1 MEKINNTNTR
11 YEDPTQVLISVR
23 EPYDRNT
30 IWIQPHNGVVDL
42 KVYNKGWVILSS
54 TKDNGLSKLASTQV
68 DDLVNNLRSELQ
80 ILVKKSFGRCAADSA
95 LVVSRCKSLE
105 TKVAELEEKLDI
117 LTKRYSAL
125 LSKLSLN
132 GN

>member
-54 TKDNGLSKLASTQV
+54 TKDNGLSTLASTQV
-68 DDLVNNLRSELQ
+68 DDLVSNLRSEL
-80 ILVKKSFGRCAADSA
+80 
-95 LVVSRCKSLE
+95 
-105 TKVAELEEKLDI
+105 
-117 LTKRYSAL
+117 
-125 LSKLSLN
+125 
-132 GN
+132 